1 MEQKGR
7 VKFYKQ
13 TNDNYVSHSLVENM
27 FGQNMIVP
35 VTSIKNIMEQYVIH
49 NVIYY

>member
-27 FGQNMIVP
+27 FPAKYDIVP
-35 VTSIKNIMEQYVIH
+35 VTSTKI
-49 NVIYY
+49 